1 MTSLLLVLE
10 GKYSN
15 AGGNTRICF
24 SFQFELDGGML
35 GEDYAVENPVTA
47 CTGYRIGRSQVCTP
61 GERDLESSV
70 RELEDERDLLREQ
83 LAAMDG
89 IVQVQERRCRAMEDE
104 IQELQEE
111 LERAEENLA
120 NVQGDLDREV
130 RTLGV
135 AASRRVIRLLMHSSA
150 ISNI

>member
-1 MTSLLLVLE
+1 MRGE
-10 GKYSN
+10 
-15 AGGNTRICF
+15 TRE
-24 SFQFELDGGML
+24 SAFQFELDGGML

-111 LERAEENLA
+111 LERAEDNLA
-120 NVQGDLDREV
+120 NFQGDLDREV
-130 RTLGV
+130 RTSGV
-135 AASRRVIRLLMHSSA
+135 AISRHRVIRLLMHSSA